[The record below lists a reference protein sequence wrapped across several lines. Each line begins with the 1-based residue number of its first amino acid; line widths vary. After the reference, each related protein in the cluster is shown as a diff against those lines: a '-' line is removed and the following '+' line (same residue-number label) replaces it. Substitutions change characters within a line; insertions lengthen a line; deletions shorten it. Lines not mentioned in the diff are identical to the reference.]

1 MQENTQE
8 PGRAPERAAVAAPG
22 ARRAGRRRAWARRQL
37 VNYSFMLPA
46 TIFLLVFIAYPVYF
60 NFRISFQELR
70 AVNLLSGD
78 APWVGFE
85 NYRRI
90 FESPLYLQA
99 VRQTL
104 VFTAASVV
112 FQLGIGLALA
122 VFYNRDFPGSRSMR
136 GLYLIAW
143 TIPVV
148 VVGIVFRWL
157 FDGQVGVINWLL
169 RTLGIIGENLFW
181 LADLQLAL
189 PAVITINIWLGIPF
203 NMALLLAGLQGIPEE
218 LYEAADID
226 GASGWSKFRHVTL
239 PLLRPALVATLLLGL
254 IYTFKVFDVIW
265 ATTQGGPFNA
275 THVISTVAF
284 QQLFGQFLFGT
295 GAAILNT
302 LFVILFVVS
311 LLYLWSLRYEEAMR

>member
-1 MQENTQE
+1 MSTRNLTSS
-8 PGRAPERAAVAAPG
+8 PVPRPRSPKRWAGL
-22 ARRAGRRRAWARRQL
+22 RRSL

-46 TIFLLVFIAYPVYF
+46 TLFLVLFIAYPIAF
-60 NFRISFQELR
+60 NFRISFQDLK
-70 AVNLLSGD
+70 AINLLRGD
-78 APWVGFE
+78 APWVGWQ
-85 NYRRI
+85 NYRAI
-90 FESPLYLQA
+90 FSTPLYFQA

-104 VFTAASVV
+104 LFTLFSVV

-122 VFYNRDFPGSRSMR
+122 VFYNRPFPGSRAMR

-169 RTLGIIGENLFW
+169 ETLGLIEQNIYW
-181 LADLQLAL
+181 LADLNFAL
-189 PAVITINIWLGIPF
+189 PAVIVINIWLGIPF

-218 LYEAADID
+218 LYEAAEID
-226 GASGWSKFRHVTL
+226 GASGWAKFRSVTL

-265 ATTQGGPFNA
+265 VTTQGGPFNA
-275 THVISTVAF
+275 TQVISTLAF
-284 QQLFGQFLFGT
+284 QQIFNQFLFGT

-302 LFVILFVVS
+302 LFAALFVVS
-311 LLYLWSLRYEEAMR
+311 LLYLWNLRYEELNG

>member
-1 MQENTQE
+1 MST
-8 PGRAPERAAVAAPG
+8 RKLTHAPASRSP
-22 ARRAGRRRAWARRQL
+22 ARWAGLRRSL

-46 TIFLLVFIAYPVYF
+46 TLFLVLFIAYPIAF
-60 NFRISFQELR
+60 NFRISFQDLR
-70 AVNLLSGD
+70 AVNLLRGD
-78 APWVGFE
+78 APWVGWE
-85 NYRRI
+85 NYRAI
-90 FESPLYLQA
+90 FSTPLYLQA

-104 VFTAASVV
+104 LFTLFSVV

-122 VFYNRDFPGSRSMR
+122 VFYNRPFPGSRSMR

-169 RTLGIIGENLFW
+169 ETLGLIEQNIYW
-181 LADLQLAL
+181 LADLNFAL
-189 PAVITINIWLGIPF
+189 PAVIVINIWLGIPF

-218 LYEAADID
+218 LYEAAEID
-226 GASGWSKFRHVTL
+226 GASGWAKFRSVTL

-265 ATTQGGPFNA
+265 VTTQGGPFNA
-275 THVISTVAF
+275 THVISTLAF
-284 QQLFGQFLFGT
+284 QQIFNQFLFGT

-302 LFVILFVVS
+302 LFAVLFVVS
-311 LLYLWSLRYEEAMR
+311 LLYLWNLRYEEANG

>member
-1 MQENTQE
+1 
-8 PGRAPERAAVAAPG
+8 
-22 ARRAGRRRAWARRQL
+22 
-37 VNYSFMLPA
+37 MLPA
-46 TIFLLVFIAYPVYF
+46 TLFLVLFIAYPIAF
-60 NFRISFQELR
+60 NFRISFQDLK
-70 AVNLLSGD
+70 AVNLLRGD
-78 APWVGFE
+78 APWVGWQ
-85 NYRRI
+85 NYRTI
-90 FESPLYLQA
+90 FSTPLYLQA

-104 VFTAASVV
+104 LFTLFSVV

-122 VFYNRDFPGSRSMR
+122 VFYNRPFPGSRSMR

-169 RTLGIIGENLFW
+169 ETLGLIEQNIYW
-181 LADLQLAL
+181 LADLNFAL
-189 PAVITINIWLGIPF
+189 PAVIVINIWLGIPF

-218 LYEAADID
+218 LYEAAEID
-226 GASGWSKFRHVTL
+226 GASGWAKFRSVTL

-265 ATTQGGPFNA
+265 VTTQGGPFNA
-275 THVISTVAF
+275 THVISTLAF
-284 QQLFGQFLFGT
+284 QQIFNQFLFGT

-302 LFVILFVVS
+302 LFAVLFVVS
-311 LLYLWSLRYEEAMR
+311 LLYLWNLRYEELNG

>member
-1 MQENTQE
+1 MST
-8 PGRAPERAAVAAPG
+8 RKLTHAPASRSP
-22 ARRAGRRRAWARRQL
+22 ARWAGLRRSL

-46 TIFLLVFIAYPVYF
+46 TLFLVLFIAYPIAF
-60 NFRISFQELR
+60 NFRISFQDLK
-70 AVNLLSGD
+70 AVNLLRGD
-78 APWVGFE
+78 APWVGWQ
-85 NYRRI
+85 NYRTI
-90 FESPLYLQA
+90 FSTPLYLQA

-104 VFTAASVV
+104 LFTLFSVV

-122 VFYNRDFPGSRSMR
+122 VFYNRPFPGSRSMR

-169 RTLGIIGENLFW
+169 ETLGLIEQNIYW
-181 LADLQLAL
+181 LADLNFAL
-189 PAVITINIWLGIPF
+189 PAVIVINIWLGIPF

-218 LYEAADID
+218 LYEAAEID
-226 GASGWSKFRHVTL
+226 GASGWAKFRSVTL

-265 ATTQGGPFNA
+265 VTTQGGPFNA
-275 THVISTVAF
+275 THVISTLAF
-284 QQLFGQFLFGT
+284 QQIFNQFLFGT

-302 LFVILFVVS
+302 LFAVLFVVS
-311 LLYLWSLRYEEAMR
+311 LLYLWNLRYEEANG

>member
-1 MQENTQE
+1 MST
-8 PGRAPERAAVAAPG
+8 RKLTHAPASRSP
-22 ARRAGRRRAWARRQL
+22 ARWAGLRRSL

-46 TIFLLVFIAYPVYF
+46 TLFLVLFIAYPIAF
-60 NFRISFQELR
+60 NFRISFQDLK
-70 AVNLLSGD
+70 AVNLLRGD
-78 APWVGFE
+78 APWVGWQ
-85 NYRRI
+85 NYRTI
-90 FESPLYLQA
+90 FSTPLYLQA
-99 VRQTL
+99 VWQTL
-104 VFTAASVV
+104 LFTLFSVV

-122 VFYNRDFPGSRSMR
+122 VFYNRPFPGSRSMR

-169 RTLGIIGENLFW
+169 ETLGLIEQNIYW
-181 LADLQLAL
+181 LADLNFAL
-189 PAVITINIWLGIPF
+189 PAVIVINIWLGIPF

-218 LYEAADID
+218 LYEAAEID
-226 GASGWSKFRHVTL
+226 GASGWAKFRSVTL

-265 ATTQGGPFNA
+265 VTTQGGPFNA
-275 THVISTVAF
+275 THVISTLAF
-284 QQLFGQFLFGT
+284 QQIFNQFLFGT

-302 LFVILFVVS
+302 LFVVLFVVS
-311 LLYLWSLRYEEAMR
+311 LLYLWNLRYEEANG